1 MLCASQAAKLPV
13 TTKPPSAEMSASL
26 HGASFRPVS
35 LRKHAHENG
44 FSGVKAGAGRASL
57 TMRIAAGD
65 KSKKQACI
73 TQMAKKM
80 GWAIGAVTRSDGEMV
95 PDA

>member
-13 TTKPPSAEMSASL
+13 TTKPASAEMSASL
-26 HGASFRPVS
+26 HGAGFRPVS
-35 LRKHAHENG
+35 LRQHAHENG